1 MIAHKPSGF
10 HLSVRRGMTLTEMLV
25 ATAMTLVIMGVVVQ
39 LFGMVGKG
47 VSSSRASLDMSMQLR
62 AVAHTLRTDLNG
74 ITVETVPPVKVD
86 SDSGYLEIIEGS
98 GSDTSQ
104 GFKQLTGDIDD
115 VLMFTTKSMG
125 KPFVGKFGTAGGLIE
140 SPYAEVAW
148 YCEPAKTQPVVGSTL
163 YNLHRRQLLVMD
175 YVGAGSFHGTNTLND
190 MIFPTALGEIPRNG
204 LDDNGNGHID
214 EYFDITLEIPQND
227 LDDNNNG
234 VIDEMNGPALLQL
247 QADYDLSVRRV
258 NADAFPNGLADLSKR
273 ENRFLHNF
281 SGIVSP
287 TAFPYGVEP
296 FPDFPSAAYRNTY
309 RLGLDEDLS
318 NVTYTPVSLLGGYR
332 AGEDIVLGNVLAFDV
347 RVFDPTAK
355 VRQST
360 LGVAVV
366 PGDPGYSTNLT
377 ELPSGAYID
386 MGVLNGGTFNS
397 MNARSQ
403 LQTATYDTWSDHYE
417 FNGTDEDSEYGID
430 QKHNQLD
437 DDSNGIV
444 DDSNELETLPPY
456 AVPLRGVEVR
466 IRIYDNST
474 RQVRQVTVRHTFV
487 PH

>member
-1 MIAHKPSGF
+1 MIAYK
-10 HLSVRRGMTLTEMLV
+10 LSSFRLSLRRGMTLTEMLV

-98 GSDTSQ
+98 GSDTSR
-104 GFKQLTGDIDD
+104 GFKQLTGDVDD
-115 VLMFTTKSMG
+115 VLMFTAQTLG
-125 KPFVGKFGTAGGLIE
+125 KPFVGKFGESEDVNGNGKLDRVPDVPINEDTNNNGWLDTGLMQ
-140 SPYAEVAW
+140 SSFAEVAW
-148 YCEPAKTQPVVGSTL
+148 FCREASSQPLANANPPTTL

-175 YVGAGSFHGTNTLND
+175 YVGADPFHGTNA
-190 MIFPTALGEIPRNG
+190 ING
-204 LDDNGNGHID
+204 SLPAAYETYDVAMRQVGSNGNN
-214 EYFDITLEIPQND
+214 TL
-227 LDDNNNG
+227 L
-234 VIDEMNGPALLQL
+234 
-247 QADYDLSVRRV
+247 
-258 NADAFPNGLADLSKR
+258 PNGLADLTKR

-281 SGIVSP
+281 SGTV
-287 TAFPYGVEP
+287 AAAVFPYE
-296 FPDFPSAAYRNTY
+296 
-309 RLGLDEDLS
+309 
-318 NVTYTPVSLLGGYR
+318 NVVANLASGPLGGNR
-332 AGEDIVLGNVLAFDV
+332 EGEDIILTNVLAFDV

-355 VRQST
+355 VRQSS

-377 ELPSGAYID
+377 ELASGAYID
-386 MGVLNGGTFNS
+386 MGVSNS
-397 MNARSQ
+397 GAFTVMNTKSQ
-403 LQTATYDTWSDHYE
+403 LQTATYDTWSNHYE
-417 FNGTDEDSEYGID
+417 FNGLDEDGAYGID
-430 QKHNQLD
+430 QKHNQID

>member
-1 MIAHKPSGF
+1 MITYKPGGF
-10 HLSVRRGMTLTEMLV
+10 HLSLRRGMTLTEMLV

-98 GSDTSQ
+98 GSDTSR

-115 VLMFTTKSMG
+115 ILMFTAQTSG
-125 KPFVGKFGTAGGLIE
+125 KPFIGKFGESEDVNGNGKLDFGEDTNNNGWLDTGLMQ
-140 SPYAEVAW
+140 SPYAEVVWFCREASS
-148 YCEPAKTQPVVGSTL
+148 QPLANANPPTTL

-175 YVGAGSFHGTNTLND
+175 YVGADPFHGTNA
-190 MIFPTALGEIPRNG
+190 ING
-204 LDDNGNGHID
+204 SLPAAYETYDVAMRQIGANGNNI
-214 EYFDITLEIPQND
+214 
-227 LDDNNNG
+227 
-234 VIDEMNGPALLQL
+234 LL
-247 QADYDLSVRRV
+247 
-258 NADAFPNGLADLSKR
+258 PNGLADLTKR

-281 SGIVSP
+281 PGTVS
-287 TAFPYGVEP
+287 AAGFPYE
-296 FPDFPSAAYRNTY
+296 
-309 RLGLDEDLS
+309 
-318 NVTYTPVSLLGGYR
+318 NVVANLASGPLAGNR
-332 AGEDIVLGNVLAFDV
+332 EGEDIILTNVLAFDV

-355 VRQST
+355 ARQSS

-377 ELPSGAYID
+377 ELASGAYID
-386 MGVLNGGTFNS
+386 MGVSNSGTFNA
-397 MNARSQ
+397 MNAKSQ
-403 LQTATYDTWSDHYE
+403 LQQATYDTWSDHYE
-417 FNGTDEDSEYGID
+417 FNGLNEDSAYGID
-430 QKHNQLD
+430 QKHNQID
-437 DDSNGIV
+437 NDSNGIV
-444 DDSNELETLPPY
+444 DDSNELETSPPY
-456 AVPLRGVEVR
+456 PVPLRGLEVR

-474 RQVRQVTVRHTFV
+474 RQVRQVSVRHTFV

>member
-1 MIAHKPSGF
+1 MIAYKPSGF
-10 HLSVRRGMTLTEMLV
+10 HSSLRRGMTLTEMLV

-74 ITVETVPPVKVD
+74 IMSETVPPVKVD
-86 SDSGYLEIIEGS
+86 ADSGYLEIIEGS
-98 GSDTSQ
+98 GSDTSR

-115 VLMFTTKSMG
+115 VLMFTAQTSG
-125 KPFVGKFGTAGGLIE
+125 KPFVGKHGDTEDANGNGKLDRFPDVPINEDTNNNGWLDTGLMQ
-140 SPYAEVAW
+140 SSYAEVAW
-148 YCEPAKTQPVVGSTL
+148 FCREATRQPLEDANPPSTL
-163 YNLHRRQLLVMD
+163 YNLYRRQLLVMD
-175 YVGAGSFHGTNTLND
+175 YVGAEPFHGENSINGSLPAAYERYDMSMRQIGTNGTN
-190 MIFPTALGEIPRNG
+190 I
-204 LDDNGNGHID
+204 
-214 EYFDITLEIPQND
+214 
-227 LDDNNNG
+227 
-234 VIDEMNGPALLQL
+234 LL
-247 QADYDLSVRRV
+247 
-258 NADAFPNGLADLSKR
+258 PNGLADLTKR

-281 SGIVSP
+281 SGTVSA
-287 TAFPYGVEP
+287 TAFPYENVLANL
-296 FPDFPSAAYRNTY
+296 DSAPLTANR
-309 RLGLDEDLS
+309 E
-318 NVTYTPVSLLGGYR
+318 
-332 AGEDIVLGNVLAFDV
+332 GEDILLTNVLAFDV

-360 LGVAVV
+360 LGVTVVPFDPTKGVAVV
-366 PGDPGYSTNLT
+366 PGDPGYATNLP
-377 ELPSGAYID
+377 ELASGAYID

-397 MNARSQ
+397 MTARSQ

-417 FNGTDEDSEYGID
+417 FNGLDEDSEYGID

-444 DDSNELETLPPY
+444 DDSNERETLPPY
-456 AVPLRGVEVR
+456 AVPLRGLEVR